1 MVFPGLSVEVPMHL
15 KVSRAARKFLDR
27 SLEDAAAA
35 EALVVMGVTYMGVT
49 WGLRRLR
56 RVAERADRGWIL
68 TVDGS

>member
-35 EALVVMGVTYMGVT
+35 EALVGGVAREQNGFARGYGGYVGSPS
-49 WGLRRLR
+49 GLIG
-56 RVAERADRGWIL
+56 A
-68 TVDGS
+68 GS